1 VHLDPCGLIMDYIRD
16 PYDIPARFFADDD
29 QEHTLRWR
37 PASEG
42 ADVFPEPHKFGSL
55 FNGYFNWVDG
65 SHIGEVF
72 KGSEPRRGLRAIN
85 RWFNNRP
92 ALGYDVGLTP
102 CEPLESFRTG
112 ETFDEDRPPALYNE
126 DGFPRCCLD
135 RTVPR
140 FGVEWG
146 MRATTTVEPPNDT
159 CLTARVLSDG
169 ISDTV
174 TIPPGGERWWV
185 FAVPFGTHWDISVTQ
200 TPFVAS
206 VNDEAIPQGGDCSG
220 LVETG
225 FFPMINNPHQVL
237 GVTVFFAGWSK
248 WVHLKNNR
256 SIPVVMTVLV
266 EEA

>member
-1 VHLDPCGLIMDYIRD
+1 MDYIRD

-112 ETFDEDRPPALYNE
+112 ETFDEERPPALYNE

-146 MRATTTVEPPNDT
+146 MRATTVVTPPPGPT
-159 CLTARVLSDG
+159 CATAREFDKD
-169 ISDTV
+169 IQYEFTV
-174 TIPPGGERWWV
+174 PPGEEQWWTTPV
-185 FAVPFGTHWDISVTQ
+185 INLAQRCYRTYPPTSSDPSFTVGFYVGTSCSNQGLAYTAQ
-200 TPFVAS
+200 ANFVAHQDGS
-206 VNDEAIPQGGDCSG
+206 IIIGGIDR
-220 LVETG
+220 LWVRW
-225 FFPMINNPHQVL
+225 NNPTASPQTYRFLVHQ
-237 GVTVFFAGWSK
+237 G
-248 WVHLKNNR
+248 
-256 SIPVVMTVLV
+256 IC
-266 EEA
+266 